1 MRFRRGS
8 RSWRAASYAVL
19 DFEATG
25 LDFAHDHVLSY
36 GVVPVEAGRVVLRG
50 GIYRVVRPPVPPP
63 PESIR
68 VHGIRPDELRDAPR
82 LEEVVDE
89 LVDAIG
95 TRVLVAH
102 AAAVEL
108 GFLGRL
114 RERHGVPPI
123 RRAIDVLDLSDEVA
137 ARDRN
142 APGVGIQRLA
152 ALAEAHGIPVAR
164 THHAYGDAL
173 TTAQLFLVLATRLE
187 RLGAGRLRDLERA
200 GRSQFAKSFALATP

>member
-1 MRFRRGS
+1 MLLRRAS
-8 RSWRAASYAVL
+8 RSWRDAAFAVL

-25 LDFAHDHVLSY
+25 LDFERDHVLSY
-36 GVVPVEAGRVVLRG
+36 GVVPVEAGRVVMRG
-50 GIYRVVRPPVPPP
+50 GVYRVVRPPVAPSA
-63 PESIR
+63 ESIR
-68 VHGIRPDELRDAPR
+68 VHGIRPDELRDASS
-82 LEEVVDE
+82 LAEVVDE
-89 LVDAIG
+89 LMDAIG

-114 RERHGVPPI
+114 RQRHGVRPI

-137 ARDRN
+137 ARDRD
-142 APGVGIQRLA
+142 APAVGILRLA

-164 THHAYGDAL
+164 THHAFGDAL

-187 RLGAGRLRDLERA
+187 GLGAGRLRDLERA
-200 GRSQFAKSFALATP
+200 GRSQFARSFAATTP